1 MFQHLYPAEGTGAVS
16 DGVVCFWFLF
26 FHFATTGWCYE
37 IFDMK
42 SNLDVSTGNNKIEQ
56 LVFLNKNYIHS

>member
-1 MFQHLYPAEGTGAVS
+1 VFQHLYPAEGTGAVS

-37 IFDMK
+37 ILDMK
-42 SNLDVSTGNNKIEQ
+42 SNLDMYQ
-56 LVFLNKNYIHS
+56 LVIIK